1 MIALGVGYLLAIL
14 IVEFGSS
21 VPTLRVT
28 MIGTLLTLALLFV
41 LFPVGRD
48 LSSDPWASSTRVRR

>member
-1 MIALGVGYLLAIL
+1 MIDL
-14 IVEFGSS
+14 GSS

-41 LFPVGRD
+41 LFPVRPE
-48 LSSDPWASSTRVRR
+48 LPSNPWADGAKVRR